1 MPTTPRWGG
10 LRPEPYDSNARD
22 ADGDGIVQEGTA
34 FERPA
39 GTRLISFFGEA
50 PNDGDITLDRDTDW
64 RVVDESGQVV
74 DYTPSYGAADE
85 APLPKTLSESVGTIG
100 SRTGTVGD
108 QQETIGNRGTLE
120 NIVGTISKPPTPLPP
135 PRREREV
142 APEAA
147 PTPAIISEAAR
158 ARLPEG
164 YVPGEI
170 KPEMMM
176 DFLTRVREKTISLE
190 ADHLNELSDL
200 LRDAGYGYEDRM
212 AIVARFRSE
221 PEFRKIIDDSI
232 ERETESLRQE
242 LASAFEAPLVINIP
256 EFFIPAL
263 METGRYKTQFET
275 GKSGGIFN
283 PGMRSAV
290 EKTQMGVDPT
300 IAPDMR
306 PVYGSADQQIAGQGA
321 DVGELYGD
329 TKLHLKDSVKERAT
343 LTIGDSL
350 GDGQFPVA
358 YRSDLPVDRV
368 LAATSRWESNPVR
381 RRTALRGAILDALN
395 DENLPDEVR
404 QYIQRTPEA
413 FQKQDDFPPAP
424 GAYYIESQI
433 HGQVKLE
440 DIDFVE
446 LPEGGDPDNVE
457 RAKEALDRA
466 GIRWKHE
473 GMESAPRQA
482 ATPESQTPIEVEP
495 DASRI
500 TEVVPATAT
509 PAPRSPRLAPASKRS
524 QEYTSMAANPEEV
537 DELREQLVADL
548 MDTYLSEDEK
558 SLPVVDRLR
567 LIPDRMG
574 ITLDAPVDELLD
586 EALLQFQEDGG
597 YIDQIVAK
605 LSRVTPGSPRYN
617 RTMELI
623 RQVQE
628 AKLLTGTEDG
638 RQLLRDRM
646 AQGFINSLAAQED
659 MYKEFPNMR
668 ANIIMGII
676 ESDSNHLGS
685 GAYASTVIDENG
697 MPATRYR
704 IGSHA
709 LVLSS
714 FDDDLMESGDVF
726 NDTVRVVGTDSYQ
739 VTLAS
744 HELGHNA
751 HMIAAWSR
759 LGIKPSKTESIVDQL
774 KQYGPL
780 LEDTFVGQKLARK
793 LNVDPSTPLDS
804 LTNEQLNVL
813 YADIKMA
820 YRDAANAQNP
830 IAGLNHITP
839 TGLMTGGAGEVI
851 RLVANGETF
860 DPNNW
865 GGVPPEL
872 QTPEGLSAFVTR
884 KLGMPLDEFAV
895 QLRESVK
902 RDTGVDPVL
911 VGTNGLSVQD
921 VASNLGTISEYGSTV
936 WTEGVAET
944 FSLLFLKKRLSSL
957 QIDDASAQR
966 YDSTMGAILEGILA
980 EVRQQRLSDETKQLY
995 RRMHELVN
1003 DPIFSSFKKLGS
1015 VS

>member
-1 MPTTPRWGG
+1 
-10 LRPEPYDSNARD
+10 
-22 ADGDGIVQEGTA
+22 
-34 FERPA
+34 
-39 GTRLISFFGEA
+39 
-50 PNDGDITLDRDTDW
+50 
-64 RVVDESGQVV
+64 
-74 DYTPSYGAADE
+74 
-85 APLPKTLSESVGTIG
+85 
-100 SRTGTVGD
+100 
-108 QQETIGNRGTLE
+108 
-120 NIVGTISKPPTPLPP
+120 
-135 PRREREV
+135 
-142 APEAA
+142 
-147 PTPAIISEAAR
+147 
-158 ARLPEG
+158 
-164 YVPGEI
+164 
-170 KPEMMM
+170 
-176 DFLTRVREKTISLE
+176 
-190 ADHLNELSDL
+190 
-200 LRDAGYGYEDRM
+200 
-212 AIVARFRSE
+212 
-221 PEFRKIIDDSI
+221 
-232 ERETESLRQE
+232 
-242 LASAFEAPLVINIP
+242 
-256 EFFIPAL
+256 
-263 METGRYKTQFET
+263 
-275 GKSGGIFN
+275 
-283 PGMRSAV
+283 
-290 EKTQMGVDPT
+290 
-300 IAPDMR
+300 
-306 PVYGSADQQIAGQGA
+306 
-321 DVGELYGD
+321 
-329 TKLHLKDSVKERAT
+329 
-343 LTIGDSL
+343 
-350 GDGQFPVA
+350 
-358 YRSDLPVDRV
+358 
-368 LAATSRWESNPVR
+368 
-381 RRTALRGAILDALN
+381 
-395 DENLPDEVR
+395 
-404 QYIQRTPEA
+404 
-413 FQKQDDFPPAP
+413 
-424 GAYYIESQI
+424 
-433 HGQVKLE
+433 
-440 DIDFVE
+440 
-446 LPEGGDPDNVE
+446 
-457 RAKEALDRA
+457 
-466 GIRWKHE
+466 
-473 GMESAPRQA
+473 
-482 ATPESQTPIEVEP
+482 
-495 DASRI
+495 
-500 TEVVPATAT
+500 
-509 PAPRSPRLAPASKRS
+509 
-524 QEYTSMAANPEEV
+524 MAANPEEV

-668 ANIIMGII
+668 ANITMGII
-676 ESDSNHLGS
+676 ESNSSQLGA

-820 YRDAANAQNP
+820 WKDAANAQNP

-839 TGLMTGGAGEVI
+839 TGRMTGGAGEVI
-851 RLVANGETF
+851 RLVANGEAF
-860 DPNNW
+860 DPNDW

-911 VGTNGLSVQD
+911 VGTNGLSVED